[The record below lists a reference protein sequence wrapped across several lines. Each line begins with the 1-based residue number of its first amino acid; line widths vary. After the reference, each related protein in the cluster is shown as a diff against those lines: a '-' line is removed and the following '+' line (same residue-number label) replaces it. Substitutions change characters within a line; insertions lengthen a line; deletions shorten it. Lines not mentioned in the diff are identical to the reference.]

1 VPTYHNPT
9 GRTLSLERR
18 KRLLALSERYG
29 IPIVEDD
36 AYRHLHLAE
45 EPPPPLK
52 ALDET
57 GSVIYLNTFSKLLFP
72 GLRIGWVAAS
82 RPFVRLLTRLKE
94 LSITTNTLGQLAVA
108 AFLRDGALLPHLTDA
123 RRQYAEQAAI
133 MERHLERLRPLGI
146 RWERPAG
153 GFYFWLSLPEEIN
166 PRRLMTLC
174 REQGVLVACGD
185 MFLLREAE
193 QPYIRL
199 CFTHERP
206 EQIDRGM
213 AIIARLLHEQKELMT

>member
-1 VPTYHNPT
+1 
-9 GRTLSLERR
+9 
-18 KRLLALSERYG
+18 
-29 IPIVEDD
+29 
-36 AYRHLHLAE
+36 
-45 EPPPPLK
+45 
-52 ALDET
+52 
-57 GSVIYLNTFSKLLFP
+57 
-72 GLRIGWVAAS
+72 
-82 RPFVRLLTRLKE
+82 E

-108 AFLRDGALLPHLTDA
+108 AFLRDGALLPHLADA

-174 REQGVLVACGD
+174 REQGVLLACGD

-199 CFTHERP
+199 
-206 EQIDRGM
+206 
-213 AIIARLLHEQKELMT
+213 